1 MTQPR
6 GIRSTASS
14 TRWANTVISP
24 ATRAGYGGTVPPMRI
39 LVIGGTSFVGRHMA
53 QTALDR
59 GHDVTL
65 FNRGRTNPD
74 VLPQAER
81 LTGDRNSDLSA
92 LEGRSWDATI
102 DVCAYVP
109 RQVRMVLESLGTRSG
124 HVVFVSTISV
134 YPDATP
140 ELFTEDSPLREPAWD
155 DELVMEKYGELKVAC
170 EQVAQELAG
179 DRLLVIR
186 PGYVVGPFD
195 PTHRFTYWV
204 ERVAEGR
211 SPMATPDTAQPLQC
225 IDGRDLAAF
234 TISRLEAGDVTAY
247 NATAPAPA
255 PTFGQGLETVARR
268 GGHSLPELRAVGY
281 DDGLPLS
288 APPEDWSLM
297 EADLSK
303 PVAAGLVW
311 RPLEQTV
318 ADTLD
323 WVSKARA
330 EGTYSP
336 RPGVGLSAADE
347 ATLLAGR

>member
-1 MTQPR
+1 
-6 GIRSTASS
+6 
-14 TRWANTVISP
+14 
-24 ATRAGYGGTVPPMRI
+24 MRI

-65 FNRGRTNPD
+65 FNRGKTNPD

-92 LEGRSWDATI
+92 LAGRSWDATI

-109 RQVRMVLESLGTRSG
+109 RQARTLLEALGTSSG
-124 HVVFVSTISV
+124 HFVFVSTISV
-134 YPDATP
+134 YPDGTP
-140 ELFTEDSPLREPAWD
+140 DHFAEDSPLRTPAWD

-186 PGYVVGPFD
+186 PGYVVGPHD

-204 ERVAEGR
+204 ERIAEGR

-225 IDGRDLAAF
+225 IDARDLAAF

-255 PTFGQGLETVARR
+255 PTFGQVLETVAR
-268 GGHSLPELRAVGY
+268 GVGQSLPELRAVGY
-281 DDGLPLS
+281 DDGLPLA
-288 APPEDWSLM
+288 APPADWSLM
-297 EADLSK
+297 RADLSR
-303 PVAAGLVW
+303 PVAAGLAW
-311 RPLEQTV
+311 RSLEQTV

-330 EGTYSP
+330 EGAYTP